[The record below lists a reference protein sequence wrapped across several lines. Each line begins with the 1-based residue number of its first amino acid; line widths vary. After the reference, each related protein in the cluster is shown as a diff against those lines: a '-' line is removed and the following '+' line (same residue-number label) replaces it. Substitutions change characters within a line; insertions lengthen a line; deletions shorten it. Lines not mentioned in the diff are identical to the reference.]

1 MWKILNKFNL
11 RSLRLSLLLI
21 VVTGRSLAVIP
32 TIDQHQLAT
41 DLTTMSTYS
50 AQVSAYLVGI
60 GKAVTTFEQIQQLHG
75 LQQVEAAGSAIC
87 ELCSLTE
94 EQQLQT
100 YINNINGDLC
110 SQFSW
115 AMSNIT
121 GLVQNV
127 TTISE
132 IIQLFQTNPKAA
144 TIAMQ
149 QAAIQT
155 QISTQ
160 NTIAQIQMLM
170 VQQAQKQLAEQKVE
184 LQNSND
190 IYIGFKKTGL

>member
-1 MWKILNKFNL
+1 MRKILNRFNWQCL
-11 RSLRLSLLLI
+11 KLSLLFVL
-21 VVTGRSLAVIP
+21 TTARSFAVIP

-60 GKAVTTFEQIQQLHG
+60 SKAVTAFEQVQQLHG

-94 EQQLQT
+94 ERQLQT
-100 YINNINGDLC
+100 YINNINSDLC

-127 TTISE
+127 TNISE

-144 TIAMQ
+144 VIAMQ

-170 VQQAQKQLAEQKVE
+170 AQQAQKQLAEQKAE
-184 LQNSND
+184 RQNSNN
-190 IYIGFKKTGL
+190 IYLGFKKSGL